1 MVNGNCAVRSKLFKY
16 IKCRRLIGKLGPQK
30 MAHLPSSRLME
41 VPPFTYFGVYM
52 FSLFIIKQRR
62 SEVKQYGAMLTC
74 MNTRAVH
81 IEITHSLDTD
91 SFIQA
96 FRRMIARRGNIR
108 TISSDNGSNFIGA
121 ENELKRAFEEMD
133 DKKIQVFRQEFVGDW
148 IKWKRNSP
156 VASHMGSVWERQ
168 IRSARRIFFSLLQ
181 TNGKAFDENSLLILM
196 VETEGILDSRPL
208 RVEAISDPTSESP
221 LSPANIFA
229 IKSKVVMP
237 PPG

>member
-1 MVNGNCAVRSKLFKY
+1 
-16 IKCRRLIGKLGPQK
+16 
-30 MAHLPSSRLME
+30 ME

-52 FSLFIIKQRR
+52 FGLFIIKQRQ
-62 SEVKQYGAMLTC
+62 SEVKQYGAMFTC
-74 MNTRAVH
+74 MNSRAVH

-181 TNGKAFDENSLLILM
+181 TNGKAFDEDSLLILM

>member
-1 MVNGNCAVRSKLFKY
+1 
-16 IKCRRLIGKLGPQK
+16 
-30 MAHLPSSRLME
+30 ME

-133 DKKIQVFRQEFVGDW
+133 DKKIQVFMQELGGDW
-148 IKWKRNSP
+148 IKWK
-156 VASHMGSVWERQ
+156 
-168 IRSARRIFFSLLQ
+168 
-181 TNGKAFDENSLLILM
+181 
-196 VETEGILDSRPL
+196 
-208 RVEAISDPTSESP
+208 
-221 LSPANIFA
+221 
-229 IKSKVVMP
+229 
-237 PPG
+237 